1 MKNRYPLE
9 ALVSL
14 REQRV
19 DERAREVADQRQ
31 RTDAAQARAEQA
43 RRQREAEQARVG
55 EAVTAER
62 DRVEDGGAR
71 VADLAAAAR
80 FAAQGAAHIE
90 ALGQR
95 EQELS
100 QELRAEQVEEER
112 RRRALAGADADAKA
126 VAEHRQRWRQERAA
140 QIEAREEDDAAD
152 VFGGRRGKR

>member
-31 RTDAAQARAEQA
+31 RTDAAQAR
-43 RRQREAEQARVG
+43 AEQARVG

-100 QELRAEQVEEER
+100 QELREEQVEEER